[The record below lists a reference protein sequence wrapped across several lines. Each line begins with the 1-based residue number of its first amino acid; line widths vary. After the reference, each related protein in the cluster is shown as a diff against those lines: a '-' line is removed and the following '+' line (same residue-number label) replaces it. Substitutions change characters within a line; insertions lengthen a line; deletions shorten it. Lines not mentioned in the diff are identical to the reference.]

1 MEINQGQC
9 SPSDLTT
16 AWKVSKYGVFSGP
29 YFPHSDRILRDT
41 GSLRIQSK
49 WGKIRTRKNSVFGHF
64 SGSKFSY
71 LFISFIPISH
81 LHLFMNTCLYIFH
94 TVEISRF
101 RGDSLFVTQ
110 RFLRACVSHVF
121 MVLFVEMTL
130 YGFPLDLI
138 YE

>member
-16 AWKVSKYGVFSGP
+16 AWKVSQYGVFSGL
-29 YFPHSDRILRDT
+29 YFSSFGLNTERYRI
-41 GSLRIQSK
+41 SSYSV
-49 WGKIRTRKNSVFGHF
+49 RTRKNSVFGHF

-71 LFISFIPISH
+71 LFIPFIPISH
-81 LHLFMNTCLYIFH
+81 LHLFINNCLHLFH

-101 RGDSLFVTQ
+101 RGDTLFVTH

-121 MVLFVEMTL
+121 MVLLVEMTL
-130 YGFPLDLI
+130 YGFPLDLM